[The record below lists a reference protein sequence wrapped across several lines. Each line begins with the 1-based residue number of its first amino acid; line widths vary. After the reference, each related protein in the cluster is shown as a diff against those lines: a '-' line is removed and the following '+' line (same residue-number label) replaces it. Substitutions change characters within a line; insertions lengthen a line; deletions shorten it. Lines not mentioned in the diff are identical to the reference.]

1 MERLPNTVVIEC
13 GPRLGA
19 LHILV
24 TRGGEASS
32 VSWAAAPAAQYRR
45 STWGEPI
52 ADPPP
57 KARPR
62 ALW

>member
-1 MERLPNTVVIEC
+1 MDRSPNTVVIEC
-13 GPRLGA
+13 GPRLDP

-24 TRGGEASS
+24 TRGREAPS
-32 VSWAAAPAAQYRR
+32 VSWPAVQCRR